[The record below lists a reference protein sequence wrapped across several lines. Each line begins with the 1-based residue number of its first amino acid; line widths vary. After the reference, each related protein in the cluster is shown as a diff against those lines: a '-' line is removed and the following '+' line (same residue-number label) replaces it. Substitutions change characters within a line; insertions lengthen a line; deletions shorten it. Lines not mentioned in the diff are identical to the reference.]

1 MLEWVVSVGIVSLL
15 SMICLTRQSCEW
27 RVNWGPFI
35 TPSPPISYL
44 HPLNINNLGPDV
56 TCQHYTTYTATAM
69 SPLHTR
75 KNLFITLEVIINKS
89 FKFENKL
96 YVNFLPELLPLIF
109 YKAFGTKE
117 KISLHSWMN
126 LATLSFLNTLAD
138 CVNWFETETCFSD
151 WESLCELTQGFD
163 TFYPEKLLRKN
174 MQTTLL
180 FF

>member
-1 MLEWVVSVGIVSLL
+1 
-15 SMICLTRQSCEW
+15 MICLTRQSCEW

-35 TPSPPISYL
+35 TPPPLPTLIPTYILSISTTSVQML
-44 HPLNINNLGPDV
+44 HVN
-56 TCQHYTTYTATAM
+56 TTLHYTATAM
-69 SPLHTR
+69 STLHTR